1 MVGYNEEK
9 NVKTIL
15 YHHPEQYLTLIFL
28 QSHPHKQVRL
38 HENKKNFNKKNKN
51 PIQTIINDRT
61 RNIKSTIKQY
71 TKINYKTD

>member
-1 MVGYNEEK
+1 MHGHNEEK
-9 NVKTIL
+9 IERL
-15 YHHPEQYLTLIFL
+15 YFTTTPQQHLTLIFL

-38 HENKKNFNKKNKN
+38 HENKKNFNKNNKN

-61 RNIKSTIKQY
+61 SNIKSTIKQY